1 MSTWLQKSASIQR
14 RMSPL
19 KFDHFRYPKPDFTAS
34 NLSPILQPNDQTLEG
49 SFSSVSKP
57 IFATKYSFFSIFQDL
72 QDSHTFAP
80 LRIQNTRKNSSN
92 FFEFLLEFLQKII
105 IFRQFSSNFGQILMI
120 FSRDFAEH
128 SRKC

>member
-1 MSTWLQKSASIQR
+1 MQENPVLGSEI
-14 RMSPL
+14 
-19 KFDHFRYPKPDFTAS
+19 
-34 NLSPILQPNDQTLEG
+34 DQTLEG

-57 IFATKYSFFSIFQDL
+57 IFATKYSFFESIFQDL

-80 LRIQNTRKNSSN
+80 LRIQNSRKNSSN
-92 FFEFLLEFLQKII
+92 VFEFLLEFLQKII
-105 IFRQFSSNFGQILMI
+105 LFRQFSSNVGQTFHI